1 MAVYEPET
9 APHSSITSE
18 TAVPRVGYP
27 VRIPNARPAL
37 AHNACAGLDT
47 KECRNP
53 TWCQSAAAYCAL
65 SVLVSL
71 LNAHVV
77 TFLPSVTLLLAVQ
90 AASTCL
96 ALALASRV
104 PPREVCVGAVR
115 AFPATFV

>member
-1 MAVYEPET
+1 MNQK
-9 APHSSITSE
+9 PHRIHQKPYRNRRHRESGFFRTRDLRWPITP
-18 TAVPRVGYP
+18 ARV
-27 VRIPNARPAL
+27 L
-37 AHNACAGLDT
+37 T
-47 KECRNP
+47 QKNP

-71 LNAHVV
+71 LNVHVV

>member
-1 MAVYEPET
+1 M
-9 APHSSITSE
+9 
-18 TAVPRVGYP
+18 
-27 VRIPNARPAL
+27 
-37 AHNACAGLDT
+37 
-47 KECRNP
+47 
-53 TWCQSAAAYCAL
+53 SAAAYCAL

-104 PPREVCVGAVR
+104 SPREVCVGAVR

>member
-1 MAVYEPET
+1 M
-9 APHSSITSE
+9 
-18 TAVPRVGYP
+18 
-27 VRIPNARPAL
+27 
-37 AHNACAGLDT
+37 
-47 KECRNP
+47 
-53 TWCQSAAAYCAL
+53 
-65 SVLVSL
+65 SL
-71 LNAHVV
+71 LNVHVV